1 MVLAASR
8 AALGLD
14 SAASTM
20 AGRWRYSS
28 PAEPEFG
35 APDSQKATWGTSQS
49 TAMRHASRTIAYH
62 FANNDCL
69 GGVALGQRHGRWG
82 TPVASIWCRTC
93 GSGQYLIDMQ
103 RSHLAAILLL
113 FFLIVLINRF
123 MVGGS
128 WTGSGRT
135 RLRAEARCKDR

>member
-20 AGRWRYSS
+20 AGRCRYSS

-35 APDSQKATWGTSQS
+35 APDSQKATLETGQS
-49 TAMRHASRTIAYH
+49 RAVRHSSGIVAYH
-62 FANNDCL
+62 FADNNGL
-69 GGVALGQRHGRWG
+69 RGIALWQRHGRWG
-82 TPVASIWCRTC
+82 TSVASIGRRTY
-93 GSGQYLIDMQ
+93 GTSQYVVDTQKI
-103 RSHLAAILLL
+103 RIAGILLL
-113 FFLIVLINRF
+113 FFLIWLINRF

-128 WTGSGRT
+128 VTGSGRM
-135 RLRAEARCKDR
+135 RRRAEAQCKSR